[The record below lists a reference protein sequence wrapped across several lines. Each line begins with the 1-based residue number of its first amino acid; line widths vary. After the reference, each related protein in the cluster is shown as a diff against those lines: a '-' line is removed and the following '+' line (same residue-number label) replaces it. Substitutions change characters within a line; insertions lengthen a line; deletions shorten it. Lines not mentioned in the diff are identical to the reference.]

1 MCQAHP
7 AREEL
12 ESFMLGDLPP
22 QDTLKVL
29 LHLLPG
35 CARCQEVT
43 SPIWSIGADAEPS
56 AETCAPPSNRFVYD
70 TSIERVFSVA
80 RRARAV
86 LDGER
91 SEAARLTAELA
102 SHDAPWRPW
111 LVRNDPRFQTW
122 GVCELL
128 LRRSQGGYTDDPR
141 EAAALAELAVVVAEN
156 LDVRHHPRFLLGDL
170 RARAW
175 ACLGNVRRILSDFLG
190 AEEAFRQAELHLA
203 QGTGDRVEK
212 AVLLDLLAS
221 LRNAQGRPAEAVRL
235 LDRAVALFLRAGQG
249 PLAGR
254 ALINKGY
261 VQVCAGNSEAA
272 VDMLRRG
279 LTLAD
284 TEREPRLVLAARH
297 ALAFLLHEMGRNDVA
312 ADLLARGR
320 ALYDQVGGRMDLVRL
335 RYLEGRI
342 AAATGRP
349 EEAEAALQE
358 ARAAFAEQGIGYDAA
373 LAALDLATLYV
384 GQGRWAE
391 VRALAS
397 EMILLFE
404 ARHQHRDAL
413 AALILFHKAAESESL
428 TAAMVQEIAGQL
440 RKARK
445 D

>member
-35 CARCQEVT
+35 CARCQEIT
-43 SPIWSIGADAEPS
+43 SAIWCIGMEAEPP
-56 AETCAPPSNRFVYD
+56 AETPDSDRFVYD
-70 TSIERVFSVA
+70 SSIERVFTMA
-80 RRARAV
+80 RRTRAV

-91 SEAARLTAELA
+91 SEAAELAAELA
-102 SHDAPWRPW
+102 GHDAQWRPW
-111 LVRNDPRFQTW
+111 LVRNDSRFQTW

-128 LRRSQGGYTDDPR
+128 LRRSQGGYTEEPR
-141 EAAALAELAVVVAEN
+141 EAAELAELAVVVAES
-156 LDVRHHPRFLLGDL
+156 LDPRRHPRFLLGDL

-190 AEEAFRQAELHLA
+190 AEEAFRQAEQHLA

-212 AVLLDLLAS
+212 ASLFDLLAS
-221 LRNAQGRPAEAVRL
+221 LRNAQGRFAEALRL
-235 LDRAVALFLRAGQG
+235 LDRAVVLFRRAGQNH
-249 PLAGR
+249 LVGR

-272 VDMLRRG
+272 VELLRQG

-284 TEREPRLVLAARH
+284 TGREPRLVLAARH
-297 ALAFLLHEMGRNDVA
+297 ALAYLLHELGRNDLA
-312 ADLLARGR
+312 ADLLARSGS
-320 ALYDQVGGRMDLVRL
+320 LYDQVGGRMDLVRR
-335 RYLEGRI
+335 RYLEGQI

-349 EEAEAALQE
+349 GEAEAALQE

-373 LAALDLATLYV
+373 LAALDLAAVYV
-384 GQGRWAE
+384 GQGRWSE
-391 VRALAS
+391 VRALAA
-397 EMILLFE
+397 EMIPLFE

-413 AALILFHKAAESESL
+413 AALILFNKAAESESL
-428 TAAMVQEIAGQL
+428 TAGLVREIAGQL
-440 RKARK
+440 RKARR